1 MAPELLRGDPP
12 TLQSDVY
19 AMGVMLYQIIAAD
32 LTKPLTAG
40 WEQDIDDELLRE
52 DIAAA
57 AAGNP
62 RHRMAS
68 AMELSRRLRSLE
80 ARRAGLAAM
89 RARQQRLS
97 ALASRLERA
106 RARRPW
112 LVAALISF
120 AAGLT
125 ASLWFYRAAVAS
137 RDEALKQAAVAQGV
151 SEFISQD
158 VLGATSRYDF
168 ISPKDVTVIDAL
180 NRGVAQLDA
189 RSGTMPALI
198 EASNRYVIAGAYSQ
212 MAQDEAAA
220 AQVRK
225 AIKLFDSTLG
235 AADIRTLRARYF
247 LAASLI
253 FAGKFPDAD
262 AVLQELATGGAP
274 IDAWPELRLLD
285 HVTRGGLAYYREDYA
300 RAATFYEQALAEDEQ
315 LHATD
320 MEGRATRRQMLASS
334 YVHLSRFAEADRL
347 LEASLTELSRAA
359 KLRSAAMAET
369 QEAYGVSLYYQRR
382 LAEAETLLNSAYS
395 VLAEKLGPDASCSSE
410 ALEYLG
416 LIYLATNRIDDSV
429 RVLRAAYGDI
439 VKRAGEANIFS
450 LSARGHL
457 GMAEFAAGQR
467 ERGLDTLRQVAAALR
482 SVLGPAAPKTEYFRY
497 QFFRDSRV
505 ANPAGG
511 LAAALNAPFDAR
523 LLALESPDEDW
534 TSKLRD
540 IDGPMRQKDSLA
552 LAAK

>member
-1 MAPELLRGDPP
+1 M
-12 TLQSDVY
+12 
-19 AMGVMLYQIIAAD
+19 
-32 LTKPLTAG
+32 
-40 WEQDIDDELLRE
+40 
-52 DIAAA
+52 
-57 AAGNP
+57 
-62 RHRMAS
+62 
-68 AMELSRRLRSLE
+68 
-80 ARRAGLAAM
+80 
-89 RARQQRLS
+89 
-97 ALASRLERA
+97 
-106 RARRPW
+106 
-112 LVAALISF
+112 
-120 AAGLT
+120 
-125 ASLWFYRAAVAS
+125 
-137 RDEALKQAAVAQGV
+137 
-151 SEFISQD
+151 
-158 VLGATSRYDF
+158 
-168 ISPKDVTVIDAL
+168 SPA
-180 NRGVAQLDA
+180 
-189 RSGTMPALI
+189 
-198 EASNRYVIAGAYSQ
+198 
-212 MAQDEAAA
+212 
-220 AQVRK
+220 
-225 AIKLFDSTLG
+225 
-235 AADIRTLRARYF
+235 
-247 LAASLI
+247 
-253 FAGKFPDAD
+253 
-262 AVLQELATGGAP
+262 
-274 IDAWPELRLLD
+274 
-285 HVTRGGLAYYREDYA
+285 A